1 MDKNNRNQDK
11 KNNRTGIII
20 CLLVALGTFL
30 VFSFMNSQ
38 VKNATNK
45 EISYDQFLQMLE
57 DGNVKSVTITSNEL
71 EIVPQTQQNSLYQM
85 TYYTGLI
92 TMDTQLVDRLDKAG
106 VKFSRD
112 TSDSTSGIGYMLLTT
127 LLPILLLWGG
137 LFFLLCQRA
146 LVA

>member
-127 LLPILLLWGG
+127 LLPILL
-137 LFFLLCQRA
+137 F
-146 LVA
+146 